1 MLISIAFSIED
12 DRLRIINAEIL
23 ENTTID
29 NKSVRQFRGNVIF
42 QRGTMMLYTDEAT
55 HYQNLDEFHLTGSVK
70 MIDKLDTLT
79 CNNLIYFSK
88 DINYLK
94 ALGDIRFSQD
104 KRIIFSDSLF
114 YWTDQDSGLAMGNV
128 EMFEDDKNLV
138 TEIFRYNETDGFRG
152 LSFSAE
158 NNTNFRDGD
167 RDINASIIRYNDDTQ
182 QMILDK
188 NCSVSEEN
196 QELSGNKISIQYA
209 DSILQHITVSENAS
223 AHHDL
228 SAKIR
233 EKSEFQNFR
242 DAMNSSSMFA
252 EFNNDRISKLQLI
265 GMAETIYNVVDDSLL
280 IGVNSTTGDTIV
292 ISFENEEMNRIEV
305 TGGARGQFIP
315 ESGNTKVDST
325 VSYQAEYLD
334 YHINEQLT
342 YLEEK
347 AIVSYQDT
355 RLTSDFIEANWS
367 TNLLTAKAVEDVFP
381 TVTSESNE
389 PMSGDFME
397 FDLLTK
403 HGRVNQGKTRFNNGN
418 YYGDEIF
425 RDEPNIYHVDESVYT
440 TCDNENPHYYFG
452 SNKMKMVSGDRV
464 VAKPL
469 VLFIHDIPVVG
480 IPFAVFPNKGGGR
493 RSGWIMPS
501 FDVIRGATLVKG
513 LGYFW
518 APNDYWDALVKANFH
533 DQAGIDLYGKLR
545 YEKRYS
551 FTGSL
556 SSTLHRKVNASEITD
571 IFSDYNQSWD
581 LKWRHT
587 HTIDPTQK
595 FSVNATYVSSSSMY
609 QDYGWDQNTRLTQ
622 KIESRANYS
631 KNWPGTKNSMS
642 VSLSDSYD
650 LMAIAKLPSE
660 VSKDSGEVYI
670 DRTQTLPSVN
680 FNHGQTQIFGGGK
693 KSKWYNSIYA
703 SMSSNYTAQR
713 KIGLIAEND
722 SSWSDSRDYQRNEKI
737 THSFSLSSPQTLF
750 GWLTLNH
757 RLSLKEEWIFKY
769 REAEIDEDGFFARDN
784 NDIIKYSE
792 IERFIPRHSGSA
804 SISASTKLHGIFPVS
819 IGNLEAL
826 RHVISPSIGI
836 SWRPDLSKPILGY
849 DLGYFQKDD
858 NGELFDKFAGSMI
871 GSTSKSEQQSI
882 NFGLN
887 NVFQAKVKSGDGY
900 KKVDFLNWSLN
911 SGYNAVAD
919 SLKFSTIRSS
929 IRTNIPGGLKLDVSM
944 THDPYSL
951 KPDTLGNYKRMDELL
966 TFPRMTSMS
975 ASTSL
980 KLKGGRF
987 MGFTQVQPDTTDDLL
1002 EETDDDLTITEDN
1015 FEPVISE
1022 GNLWEASLSLRYSLS
1037 QSIAGNE
1044 VIDNETFWANLG
1056 LNVQVT
1062 ENWKL
1067 RYSTRFDLVEKEM
1080 VSHSFDF
1087 YRPLHCWE
1095 FSFRWTPSGAGQ
1107 GFFLKI
1113 NIKNSDLKD
1122 IKLESRGGKSFW
1134 RL

>member
-1 MLISIAFSIED
+1 MT
-12 DRLRIINAEIL
+12 
-23 ENTTID
+23 EN
-29 NKSVRQFRGNVIF
+29 
-42 QRGTMMLYTDEAT
+42 
-55 HYQNLDEFHLTGSVK
+55 
-70 MIDKLDTLT
+70 LDTLT
-79 CNNLIYFSK
+79 CKKLKYFSK

-94 ALGDIRFSQD
+94 AIDDVRFRQD
-104 KRIIFSDSLF
+104 DRIIFCDSLN
-114 YWTDQDSGLAMGNV
+114 YWTDQDYGVAMGNV
-128 EMFEDDKNLV
+128 RMHEKDKNL
-138 TEIFRYNETDGFRG
+138 TTDIFRYTETEGFRG
-152 LSFSAE
+152 MSFSAE
-158 NNTNFRDGD
+158 NNTKFQDGN
-167 RDINASIIRYNDDTQ
+167 RIISASVIKYDDYIQ
-182 QMILDK
+182 QMILDE
-188 NCSVSEEN
+188 NCSVSEDG
-196 QELSGNKISIQYA
+196 QELSGTRIIIQYA
-209 DSILQHITVSENAS
+209 DSILQNIAVSENAT
-223 AHHDL
+223 AYHNL

-233 EKSEFQNFR
+233 AESEFQNFR
-242 DAMNSSSMFA
+242 DAMSSTKMFA
-252 EFNNDRISKLQLI
+252 QFTDNEISILQLI

-280 IGVNSTTGDTIV
+280 MGVNSATGDTIT
-292 ISFENEEMNRIEV
+292 ISFIDEEMNRIEV
-305 TGGARGQFIP
+305 LGGARGKFTP
-315 ESGNTKVDST
+315 EAGNAKVDST
-325 VSYQAEYLD
+325 VSYRAEYLD

-342 YLEEK
+342 YLEK
-347 AIVSYQDT
+347 DAVVSYQDT
-355 RLTSDFIEANWS
+355 KLTSEFIEANWN
-367 TNLLTAKAVEDVFP
+367 TNLLTAKADEDIFP
-381 TVTSESNE
+381 TVISESNE

-403 HGRVNQGKTRFNNGN
+403 HGRVNQGKTKFNNGN

-440 TCDNENPHYYFG
+440 TCDNENPHYYLG

-469 VLFIHDIPVVG
+469 VLFIQDIPIVG

-501 FDVIRGATLVKG
+501 FDVVRGSTLLRG

-533 DQAGIDLYGKLR
+533 DQAGIDLYGKIR

-551 FTGSL
+551 FSGSL
-556 SSTLHRKVNASEITD
+556 SSTVHRKVVDSEITN
-571 IFSDYNQSWD
+571 IFSEYNQSWD
-581 LKWRHT
+581 LKWRHS

-680 FNHGQTQIFGGGK
+680 FRRGQTQIFGNGK
-693 KSKWYNSIYA
+693 KSKWYHSIYA
-703 SMSSNYTAQR
+703 SMSSNYTANR
-713 KIGLIAEND
+713 KIGLIAMND
-722 SSWSDSRDYQRNEKI
+722 STWSNNRDYTNSEKI
-737 THSFSLSSPQTLF
+737 THSFSLSSPQTFF

-757 RLSLKEEWIFKY
+757 RVSLKEEWIFKF
-769 REAEIDEDGFFARDN
+769 READIDDETGLFARDTN
-784 NDIIKYSE
+784 NTILYSE
-792 IERFIPRHSGSA
+792 VEKFIPRHTGSA
-804 SISASTKLHGIFPVS
+804 SISTSTKLYGIFPIS
-819 IGNLEAL
+819 IGSLEAL
-826 RHVISPSIGI
+826 RHVASPSIGL
-836 SWRPDLSKPILGY
+836 SWKPDFSKQMFGY
-849 DLGYFQKDD
+849 DLGYFQKDAE
-858 NGELFDKFAGSMI
+858 GELFDKFSGSMI
-871 GSTSKSEQQSI
+871 GSTSKTEQQSI
-882 NFGLN
+882 SLGLN
-887 NVFQAKVKSGDGY
+887 NVFQAKIKSGDSY
-900 KKVDFLNWSLN
+900 KKIDFLTWSLN

-929 IRTNIPGGLKLDVSM
+929 IRTNIPGGLKLDISM
-944 THDPYSL
+944 THDPYAL
-951 KPDTLGNYKRMDELL
+951 LPDSSGNYKRMDEFLE
-966 TFPRMTSMS
+966 FPRMTSMS
-975 ASTSL
+975 ASTRL
-980 KLKGGRF
+980 KLNGGRF
-987 MGFTQVQPDTTDDLL
+987 MGFAPTEPDTSENLLDEMEDDLI
-1002 EETDDDLTITEDN
+1002 ITEDN
-1015 FEPVISE
+1015 FEPIISD

-1037 QSIAGNE
+1037 QIISGAEI
-1044 VIDNETFWANLG
+1044 IDNETFWANLG
-1056 LNVQVT
+1056 LNIQVT

-1067 RYSTRFDLVEKEM
+1067 RYSTRFDLLEKEM

-1122 IKLESRGGKSFW
+1122 IKLESHGGKSFW